1 MAVFSFFST
10 VSSLVSGASTDVAR
24 WSLPE
29 LCYVLTIRLC
39 MAEQGE
45 NTECYGGRMNC
56 LG

>member
-1 MAVFSFFST
+1 MAVFPFFSK
-10 VSSLVSGASTDVAR
+10 VSFLISGASTDVAR